1 MPKLFNKITIAGW
14 RQLENVEIDFHNRLT
29 IITGPNGTGKSTLL
43 GLLNRHFGYNR
54 QFYSTPMKKKKL
66 NGQSFLYGVFSF
78 FKRESLKIKNAEN
91 SREINIGSIEY
102 GDESI
107 SRIFLVKSNN
117 IAYPIKIENQQGI
130 RGIHIDS
137 HRPPSVYKDVPNIS
151 MKPINSQN
159 ATNQLESEFRN
170 YYQTGQTGVGTLFH
184 IKSALISMTIH
195 GHGNP
200 NMEPQPEL
208 LDMFRRFENKLSEI
222 LPESL
227 GFEELQIRSSE
238 VVLKT
243 RTGSFIIDA
252 ASGGIVKLFEIT
264 WQLFFF
270 AENSD
275 NFVVTMDEPENH
287 LHPTI
292 QRTFLANF
300 MNAFPQ
306 AQFIVVTHS
315 PFIISSIKDSEVYV
329 LNYFE
334 TDGREFEEDD
344 QVSSSLSGQK
354 RISSQK
360 LDIINKAGTAT
371 QILREALGVPTTI
384 PDWAGDRVKQLVA
397 EYQERKITP
406 ELLNSLHEQLTK
418 EGLISEYPKAV
429 NDLIG
434 TSR

>member
-1 MPKLFNKITIAGW
+1 M
-14 RQLENVEIDFHNRLT
+14 
-29 IITGPNGTGKSTLL
+29 
-43 GLLNRHFGYNR
+43 
-54 QFYSTPMKKKKL
+54 
-66 NGQSFLYGVFSF
+66 
-78 FKRESLKIKNAEN
+78 
-91 SREINIGSIEY
+91 
-102 GDESI
+102 
-107 SRIFLVKSNN
+107 VKSNN
-117 IAYPIKIENQQGI
+117 ISYPIKIENQQGI

-170 YYQTGQTGVGTLFH
+170 YYQTGQTGTGTLFH

-208 LDMFRRFENKLSEI
+208 LDMFRRFENKLREI

-270 AENSD
+270 AENND
-275 NFVVTMDEPENH
+275 DFVVTMDEPENH

-315 PFIISSIKDSEVYV
+315 PFVISSIRDSEVYV

-344 QVSSSLSGQK
+344 QVSSSLADQR

-371 QILREALGVPTTI
+371 QILREALGP
-384 PDWAGDRVKQLVA
+384 KQ
-397 EYQERKITP
+397 P
-406 ELLNSLHEQLTK
+406 ELT
-418 EGLISEYPKAV
+418 
-429 NDLIG
+429 
-434 TSR
+434 